1 MTRLLQDTL
10 FAIRSF
16 RRTPVFTTVAVLSLA
31 LGIGANTAIFT
42 LVDQLILRLLPV
54 RDPEQIVILSGQGRH
69 YGGNNG
75 RNALSYP
82 MYQDIRDRNSV
93 FSAMMCRYRFG
104 PLLNAGGEAEAGA
117 GELVSGNYF
126 PMLGIQAAAG
136 RLFTASDDLHAGAH
150 PYAVLSF
157 SYWQTRFGG
166 DAHVVGQTMRVNN
179 YPLTIV
185 GVAQPGF
192 EGIEPGLPARIFIPM
207 SMAAQVRPGF
217 RSMFDRRQRWVN
229 VYGRLKPGMTTA
241 QVQAG
246 LQPLFHQIIDGE
258 VTMRAFRNA
267 TPFDK
272 EQFLRMWLQVA
283 PGGQG
288 NTNLR
293 RQYEKPLLVLMGVTG
308 FVLLIAC
315 ANLASLLTARAAARQ
330 REVAIRLAMGA
341 SRGRMIRQLL
351 TESTLLSIGGGA
363 AGILLAIAMVRGLLA
378 FLPTSAIGYT
388 LTASPDARM
397 LTFTCGLALLTGIA
411 FGLAPALQS
420 TKPDIAPT
428 LKEQAGNLAGGTGV
442 TLRKVLVAAQ
452 VMLSLLLLI
461 GAGMFARSLSN
472 LRNLNPGF
480 QTGNL
485 IEFGISPGSTGY
497 DYARSRAFFRRTQER
512 LYSIPGVR
520 AVGAANIAVLTG
532 NEWDNGIT
540 IEGYQAKAGEDMD
553 PHFNAASPGYDE
565 ALGLHLL
572 AGRWFTDRDGF
583 DGPRVAV
590 VNESFARHYFGNSPA
605 VGRRIGL
612 GTDPGTKTDVE
623 IVGVVNDTRYESL
636 RDEIPRLVYMC
647 SPQMDNG
654 AQGFYVRTSRDPE
667 SAMSSV
673 RAALRELEPNL
684 PVTNFKTL
692 ERQMDESLVTE
703 RMIATLSS
711 AFGALATLLAVIGL
725 YGVMA
730 FLVTRRAREIG
741 IRMAL
746 GAQRGNVVWLVM
758 REVLALVA
766 AGVVVGAPAAIAL
779 ASLVRAQLYGVEPT
793 DLISLLLGTLLL
805 AGVSILAGY
814 LPARRAAAYD
824 PVRVLRYE

>member
-1 MTRLLQDTL
+1 MTRLLQDL
-10 FAIRSF
+10 HYALRAF
-16 RRTPVFTTVAVLSLA
+16 RRTPVFTGVAVLSLA

-54 RDPEQIVILSGQGRH
+54 RDPEQIVLLSGQGRH

-75 RNALSYP
+75 RNALSYV
-82 MYQDIRDRNSV
+82 MYQDLRDRNTV

-104 PLLNAGGEAEAGA
+104 TLIKAGGEAEASI

-126 PMLGIQAAAG
+126 PLLGIRPAAG
-136 RLFTASDDLHAGAH
+136 RLFTAADDLHAGAH

-157 SYWQTRFGG
+157 SYWQSRFAG
-166 DAHVVGQTMRVNN
+166 DRGILGQTIHVNN
-179 YPLTIV
+179 YPLTVV
-185 GVAQPGF
+185 GIAQPGF

-207 SMAAQVRPGF
+207 SMAVEVRPGF
-217 RSMFDRRQRWVN
+217 RGMFDRRQRWVN
-229 VYGRLKPGMTTA
+229 VYGRLKPGVTTA
-241 QVQAG
+241 QAQSG
-246 LQPLFHQIIDGE
+246 LQSLFHQIIDGE
-258 VTMRAFRNA
+258 VRMPAFRNA

-341 SRGRMIRQLL
+341 SRARMIRQLL
-351 TESTLLSIGGGA
+351 TESTLLSVTGGI
-363 AGILLAIAMVRGLLA
+363 AGILLAIVMVRGLLG
-378 FLPTSAIGYT
+378 FLPTSLIGYSI
-388 LTASPDARM
+388 TASPDARM
-397 LTFTCGLALLTGIA
+397 LAFSCALALATGLA

-428 LKEQAGNLAGGTGV
+428 LKEQAGNVAGGAGV
-442 TLRKVLVAAQ
+442 GLRKVLVASQ
-452 VMLSLLLLI
+452 VTLSLLLLI

-485 IEFGISPGSTGY
+485 IEFNVSPTSAGY
-497 DYARSRAFFRRTQER
+497 DYARARTLFQRTRER
-512 LYSIPGVR
+512 LSTIPGVQ
-520 AVGAANIAVLTG
+520 AVGYGIVGVLTG

-540 IEGYQAKAGEDMD
+540 IEGYQAKPGEDMD
-553 PHFNAASPGYDE
+553 PHFNGASPGYDA

-572 AGRWFTDRDGF
+572 AGRWFTDRDTFGA
-583 DGPRVAV
+583 PQVAV
-590 VNESFARHYFGNSPA
+590 VNESFARRYFGDGMA
-605 VGRRIGL
+605 VGRRFGE
-612 GTDPGTKTDVE
+612 GTDPGTKTDIE

-636 RDEIPRLVYMC
+636 RDEVPRLYYRC
-647 SPQMDNG
+647 
-654 AQGFYVRTSRDPE
+654 AQQVNQGSQWFYVRTTRNPE
-667 SAMSSV
+667 ATMGAV
-673 RAALRELEPNL
+673 RAALREIEPNL
-684 PVTNFKTL
+684 PITNFKTL
-692 ERQMDESLVTE
+692 ERQLDESLVTE
-703 RMIATLSS
+703 RMIAMLSS

-730 FLVTRRAREIG
+730 FLVTRRSREIG

-746 GAQRGNVVWLVM
+746 GAQSANVLWLVM
-758 REVLALVA
+758 REVLVLVGVGIA
-766 AGVVVGAPAAIAL
+766 AGAPAAIAL
-779 ASLVRAQLYGVEPT
+779 ASVVRAQLYGVEPA
-793 DLISLLLGTLLL
+793 DPLSLTLGILLL
-805 AGVSILAGY
+805 AGVSLLAGFV
-814 LPARRAAAYD
+814 PARRAANYD